1 MSLEPASA
9 PPPSL
14 LDRVLRVVAPVKRG
28 EAASALLLLVN
39 VFVLLTC
46 YYVLKVLREPLI
58 LLGGGATLFGK
69 TFDGAELK
77 SYTTAGQ
84 SVLLLFVVPAFGYLA
99 SRVNRIRL
107 LTIVQIIFV
116 GCLIVFALLAQA
128 NATIGIP
135 FYLWLGIFNMMVVSN
150 FWAFANDLY
159 TPEQGKRLFP
169 MIGLGGSVG
178 AIVGAQI
185 PSWLEGTDIMLLFL
199 FAAAGLA
206 ISTVLYRVVDARER
220 HDRDPAG
227 LISLLKPEAK
237 HPVGREGG
245 FRLVLNDKYLRLMAL
260 MVIIFTVTNSTGEY
274 VVGKLVKDASVEA
287 GMKAVMGAL
296 DSGFYSAVATAFATF
311 TAASKAFVGAFY
323 SDFYSAVNIAAA
335 VLQGLVVSRI
345 LGKVGIRRALWI
357 MPVIVVLGWTGF
369 LAVSTLVMI
378 RMTKIA
384 ENSVD
389 YSLHNTLRQALY
401 LPTSRE
407 SKYKAK
413 AAIDTFFVRIGDVVA
428 GIGLVY
434 LVVEVLELDVS
445 AFAWINAALAVVWIF
460 LVYRIGKL
468 HDQRT
473 EERAARA
480 AAGLRETAL

>member
-1 MSLEPASA
+1 
-9 PPPSL
+9 
-14 LDRVLRVVAPVKRG
+14 
-28 EAASALLLLVN
+28 
-39 VFVLLTC
+39 
-46 YYVLKVLREPLI
+46 
-58 LLGGGATLFGK
+58 
-69 TFDGAELK
+69 
-77 SYTTAGQ
+77 
-84 SVLLLFVVPAFGYLA
+84 
-99 SRVNRIRL
+99 
-107 LTIVQIIFV
+107 
-116 GCLIVFALLAQA
+116 
-128 NATIGIP
+128 
-135 FYLWLGIFNMMVVSN
+135 
-150 FWAFANDLY
+150 
-159 TPEQGKRLFP
+159 
-169 MIGLGGSVG
+169 
-178 AIVGAQI
+178 
-185 PSWLEGTDIMLLFL
+185 MLLFL
-199 FAAAGLA
+199 FAAGCLVL
-206 ISTVLYRVVDARER
+206 STVLYRIVDARER

-245 FRLVLNDKYLRLMAL
+245 FRLVLSDKYLRLMAL

-274 VVGKLVKDASVEA
+274 VVGKLVKDAS
-287 GMKAVMGAL
+287 M
-296 DSGFYSAVATAFATF
+296 SAADP
-311 TAASKAFVGAFY
+311 KAFIGAFY
-323 SDFYSAVNIAAA
+323 SDFYSAVNIVSAL
-335 VLQGLVVSRI
+335 LQGLVVSRV

-357 MPVIVVLGWTGF
+357 MPIIVVVGWTGF
-369 LAVSTLVMI
+369 LAFSSLVMI
-378 RMTKIA
+378 RFTKIA

-460 LVYRIGKL
+460 LVFRIGKL

>member
-1 MSLEPASA
+1 MSPEPASPA
-9 PPPSL
+9 SPSF
-14 LDRVLRVVAPVKRG
+14 LDRALQIVAPVKRG

-69 TFDGAELK
+69 KFDGAELK
-77 SYTTAGQ
+77 AYTTAGQ

-116 GCLIVFALLAQA
+116 VSLVVFALLAQA

-169 MIGLGGSVG
+169 MIGLGGSIG

-199 FAAAGLA
+199 FAAAGLV
-206 ISTVLYRVVDARER
+206 ISTVLYRLVDARER

-245 FRLVLNDKYLRLMAL
+245 FRLVLGDRYLRLMAL
-260 MVIIFTVTNSTGEY
+260 MVVIFTVTNSTGEY
-274 VVGKLVKDASVEA
+274 VVGKLVKDAS
-287 GMKAVMGAL
+287 L
-296 DSGFYSAVATAFATF
+296 
-311 TAASKAFVGAFY
+311 TAANPRAFISAFY
-323 SDFYSAVNIAAA
+323 SDFYSAVNIASAL
-335 VLQGLVVSRI
+335 LQGLVVSRV

-357 MPVIVVLGWTGF
+357 MPLIVVLGWTGF

-434 LVVEVLELDVS
+434 LVVEVLKLDVS
-445 AFAWINAALAVVWIF
+445 AFAWINTALAVVWLL
-460 LVYRIGKL
+460 LVVRIGKL

-480 AAGLRETAL
+480 AAGLRETML

>member
-1 MSLEPASA
+1 
-9 PPPSL
+9 
-14 LDRVLRVVAPVKRG
+14 
-28 EAASALLLLVN
+28 
-39 VFVLLTC
+39 
-46 YYVLKVLREPLI
+46 VLKVLREPLI

-69 TFDGAELK
+69 KFDGAELK
-77 SYTTAGQ
+77 AYVTAGQ

-99 SRVNRIRL
+99 SRVNRVQL
-107 LTIVQIIFV
+107 LTIVQLVFV
-116 GCLIVFALLAQA
+116 GCLIAFAALAEA
-128 NATIGIP
+128 DATIGIP

-169 MIGLGGSVG
+169 MVGLGGSIG

-185 PSWLEGTDIMLLFL
+185 PSWLEGSDIMLLFL
-199 FAAAGLA
+199 LAAGGLV

-227 LISLLKPEAK
+227 LISLVKPEAK

-245 FRLVLNDKYLRLMAL
+245 FGLVVGDRYLRLMAL
-260 MVIIFTVTNSTGEY
+260 MVVIFTVTNSTGEY
-274 VVGKLVKDASVEA
+274 VVGKLVKDAS
-287 GMKAVMGAL
+287 
-296 DSGFYSAVATAFATF
+296 AFA
-311 TAASKAFVGAFY
+311 ADPKAFVSNFY
-323 SDFYSAVNIAAA
+323 SGFYSAVNIAAA
-335 VLQGLVVSRI
+335 LLQALVVSRV

-357 MPVIVVLGWTGF
+357 MPVIVVVGWTGF
-369 LAVSTLVMI
+369 LAFSSLVMI
-378 RMTKIA
+378 RFTKIA

-428 GIGLVY
+428 GIVLVY
-434 LVVEVLELDVS
+434 LVVEVLKLDVS
-445 AFAWINAALAVVWIF
+445 AFAWINAALAAVWIF
-460 LVYRIGKL
+460 LVFRIGKL

-473 EERAARA
+473 AERAARA
-480 AAGLRETAL
+480 AAGLRETAF